1 MLGLLGSVTREG
13 YLPDLEMKK
22 VYSQAMAV
30 VYPSLYEGFGI
41 PILEGMTC
49 GTPVLTANRSSMPEV
64 AGDAAMLFD
73 PFSIEEITNA
83 IETVSENSTLRSEMI
98 RKGLKRASQFSW
110 KKSSQMTYEVYRSV
124 ARWSVNNLTG
134 EPSVVPFSDS
144 LDGTVDKQTRGEAA

>member
-1 MLGLLGSVTREG
+1 
-13 YLPDLEMKK
+13 
-22 VYSQAMAV
+22 
-30 VYPSLYEGFGI
+30 
-41 PILEGMTC
+41 
-49 GTPVLTANRSSMPEV
+49 MPEV

-124 ARWSVNNLTG
+124 ARRSVNNLTG
-134 EPSVVPFSDS
+134 EPSVVPFSYS